1 MRFIS
6 PLRARRALLVL
17 ASSSALASGASAAG
31 LSGVCPDGSM
41 FIVQQEYQIPCR
53 GGKVVD
59 ANDMPP
65 IRPEYMPTPY
75 TWQVYNQRKNPNN
88 PYNLLE
94 AVEQVRGMAET
105 GVALTPAGAGLAGG
119 GTAPAPAVSSAPP
132 VGRAPVAPLNLGL
145 ADDELRGLYQI
156 VELRQDAV
164 PAQIGRRT
172 ADGRGVFKVAF
183 AHSHAFEERIQQAW
197 ASRGGLDGPVLL
209 FTANSKQAEDF
220 FANFTFVQRHL
231 TFQPDR
237 ESPRQLGVLQGRLG
251 ALDAGELVLGYIVL
265 PDTFDLG
272 TDVDIYWNDR
282 HTAARFGQ

>member
-6 PLRARRALLVL
+6 PLRARRALLL
-17 ASSSALASGASAAG
+17 LTASSTLASGASAAG

-41 FIVQQEYQIPCR
+41 FIVQQAYQIPCR
-53 GGKVVD
+53 DGKVVD

-75 TWQVYNQRKNPNN
+75 TWQVYNQRNNPNN

-94 AVEQVRGMAET
+94 AADQVRGMAQT
-105 GVALTPAGAGLAGG
+105 GVPLTPAGAELAGS
-119 GTAPAPAVSSAPP
+119 APAPAVSSGPP
-132 VGRAPVAPLNLGL
+132 PGRAPVGPLDLGL

-156 VELRQDAV
+156 VELRQESA
-164 PAQIGRRT
+164 PAHIGRRT

-183 AHSHAFEERIQQAW
+183 AHSRAFEERIQQAW
-197 ASRGGLDGPVLL
+197 SSRGGLDGPVLL

-251 ALDAGELVLGYIVL
+251 ALDAGELVLGYVVL

-272 TDVDIYWNDR
+272 SDVDIYWNDR
-282 HTAARFGQ
+282 HTAVRFGQ